1 MPSNYLIDFSGTIHS
16 SGFILQQLL
25 SIYCTYYNLVGGN
38 VKSGLVNPSIK
49 QPRLPPKKM

>member
-38 VKSGLVNPSIK
+38 VKAGLVNPSIK
-49 QPRLPPKKM
+49 QPRLPPQKM